1 MGPKTG
7 SVDYETAHK
16 IHLQE
21 RDVRLG
27 LNSLGWP
34 KLTPQL
40 AELGWELGSGG
51 DHLHREIVEKE
62 PEYLAVPLSEAL
74 LRFPSASLNGLQRR
88 QEYHVNVNES
98 ENLHTY
104 RILSDPQRGRAKVR
118 RIFLLHSGL
127 NEADS
132 MGFYYQLASYLLAA
146 HPDDRGTVCVI
157 RPFPGHLTRA
167 PFQAF
172 AETPLDRYLWD
183 GSHLFR
189 QFVRY
194 MIETQWFLSTIVRRS
209 QYLCSSGAHL
219 LAENVNPSKSRL
231 RTRSLADAMEE
242 AWGGMYDKAVEAV
255 AEDRQ
260 NDQPDAV
267 MPRAKISNGHFR
279 RAIDSLRDL
288 LDLDKY
294 RELGGENIRKSQQE
308 PELHVIG
315 YSLGGFTA
323 QSIFMSWPFLIGSC
337 STLLSGGALR
347 ELAPTAFANPEEW
360 QTVLHSLRYELDDAM
375 MSGRFGRSGEDV
387 AGIERDLFSYFT
399 RTFYEVFQQEYRG
412 SFRTR
417 LAAFR
422 QRMLFVVG
430 GNDPIVRP
438 SSVLDSAPPG
448 GINMFEV
455 AALGHF
461 LANEAKDPEET
472 KLRAF
477 WLPKI
482 TSLIDRLSDRA
493 AEELCEERVATW
505 LDGKAQRKV
514 SKANRAPEFLTA
526 QERLT
531 VERDGSL
538 PGALFERCL
547 DDLLA
552 RQSSRDSSVLL
563 VLRNEVPTML
573 LDFDSIRERATTL
586 SHNDAG
592 IAAYMQGVLGR
603 KKSFSKQPNPR
614 VGVILPWNI
623 DLIMKSIDRHPGFPT
638 QAESS
643 GGLME
648 ARPDA
653 QQTWELCAEICSE
666 ISKQEPDQ
674 VRIFDWQP
682 QLGSADSEGP
692 EFDTLRELA
701 AKENHEE
708 PLQLVSSIPD
718 CWVWMSSEF
727 LTLPKDAK
735 LTLEGAR
742 TRLPGVIKH
751 YCDEEN
757 KGLLEEMLRR
767 DELRIVS
774 VSRARYNPRFRG
786 RIVASAGAAKRT
798 LIHVALCAAASHP
811 FSEYFDADGTRR
823 AQNGA

>member
-1 MGPKTG
+1 MSPKTG
-7 SVDYETAHK
+7 VIDYKTAHK

-21 RDVRLG
+21 RDVSLG
-27 LNSLGWP
+27 LNSSSWP

-40 AELGWELGSGG
+40 AELGWELGPGN
-51 DHLHREIVEKE
+51 DHLHREIVEDEQKL
-62 PEYLAVPLSEAL
+62 LAGPLIESL

-104 RILSDPQRGRAKVR
+104 RVLSHPQRGQGKVR
-118 RIFLLHSGL
+118 RIFLLHNGL

-132 MGFYYQLASYLLAA
+132 MGLYYQLASHLFAA
-146 HPDDRGTVCVI
+146 HPEHRSTVCII
-157 RPFPGHLTRA
+157 RPFPGHLTRS

-209 QYLCSSGAHL
+209 QYRCSSGAHL
-219 LAENVNPSKSRL
+219 LAESADQDESRL
-231 RTRSLADAMEE
+231 RTTILANAMET
-242 AWGGMYDKAVEAV
+242 AWAGMYDKATAAVE
-255 AEDRQ
+255 EDRKD
-260 NDQPDAV
+260 NQPDSV
-267 MPRAKISNGHFR
+267 MPKAKLRSDHFR
-279 RAIDSLRDL
+279 RSIDSLRNL
-288 LDLDKY
+288 LHLDKY
-294 RELGGENIRKSQQE
+294 RELGGENITKAQQE

-323 QSIFMSWPFLIGSC
+323 QSVFMSWPFLIGSC
-337 STLLSGGALR
+337 STLLSGGPLR

-438 SSVLDSAPPG
+438 SSVLDSAPAG
-448 GINMFEV
+448 GINMFEI

-461 LANEAKDPEET
+461 LAAETKDPEEI

-482 TSLIDRLSDRA
+482 ASLIDRLSDRA

-505 LDGKAQRKV
+505 LGGKAQRAV
-514 SKANRAPEFLTA
+514 SKAKKAPEFLTA

-552 RQSSRDSSVLL
+552 RQSSRESSALL

-603 KKSFSKQPNPR
+603 KQCFSNQPNPHL
-614 VGVILPWNI
+614 GVILPWNI

-648 ARPDA
+648 TRPDPL
-653 QQTWELCAEICSE
+653 QTWSLCADICHGLSR
-666 ISKQEPDQ
+666 QNPNL
-674 VRIFDWQP
+674 VGIFDWQP
-682 QLGSADSEGP
+682 QLSSAESEGP
-692 EFDTLRELA
+692 ELEILRDLA
-701 AKENHEE
+701 TKENYGE
-708 PLQLVSSIPD
+708 PLQFVPSIPD
-718 CWVWMSSEF
+718 CWVWMSTEF
-727 LTLPKDAK
+727 LMLGKDTK
-735 LTLEGAR
+735 LTIELTRA
-742 TRLPGVIKH
+742 RLPDVIRH
-751 YCDEEN
+751 YSLKEN
-757 KGLLEEMLRR
+757 DGRLEEMLRR

-786 RIVASAGAAKRT
+786 RIVASAGTARRT
-798 LIHVALCAAASHP
+798 LIHVALCLAASHP
-811 FSEYFDADGTRR
+811 FSDYFGADGQRSDR
-823 AQNGA
+823 PGS

>member
-1 MGPKTG
+1 MSPKTDAVG
-7 SVDYETAHK
+7 YETARK

-21 RDVRLG
+21 RDISLG
-27 LNSLGWP
+27 LNASSWP
-34 KLTPQL
+34 TLTPQL
-40 AELGWELGSGG
+40 TELGWELGPGG
-51 DHLHREIVEKE
+51 DHLQREIVQDEQHL
-62 PEYLAVPLSEAL
+62 LAGPLRESL

-104 RILSDPQRGRAKVR
+104 RVLGHPQRGQAKVR
-118 RIFLLHSGL
+118 RIFLLHNGL

-132 MGFYYQLASYLLAA
+132 MGLYYQLASHLFADR
-146 HPDDRGTVCVI
+146 PDNHSTVCII
-157 RPFPGHLTRA
+157 RPFPGHLTRS

-219 LAENVNPSKSRL
+219 LAENAEPAKSRL
-231 RTRSLADAMEE
+231 RTPILAKAMET
-242 AWGGMYDKAVEAV
+242 AWAGMYHKAVAAV
-255 AEDRQ
+255 EEDRT
-260 NDQPDAV
+260 NNQPDSV
-267 MPRAKISNGHFR
+267 VPKPVLRSDHFSG
-279 RAIDSLRDL
+279 AIDSLRNL
-288 LDLDKY
+288 LHLDKY
-294 RELGGENIRKSQQE
+294 RELGEKITKAQKE
-308 PELHVIG
+308 PELHVVG

-323 QSIFMSWPFLIGSC
+323 QSVFMSWPFLIGSC
-337 STLLSGGALR
+337 STLLSGGPLR
-347 ELAPTAFANPEEW
+347 ELAPTAFASPEEW

-375 MSGRFGRSGEDV
+375 MSGRFGRSGEEV

-438 SSVLDSAPPG
+438 SSVLDSAPAG
-448 GINMFEV
+448 GINMFEI

-461 LANEAKDPEET
+461 LANETKDADEI

-493 AEELCEERVATW
+493 AEELCEERVDTW
-505 LDGKAQRKV
+505 LDGKAQRAV
-514 SKANRAPEFLTA
+514 SKAKKAPEFLTA

-552 RQSSRDSSVLL
+552 RQSSRENSALL
-563 VLRNEVPTML
+563 VLRNEAPTML
-573 LDFDSIRERATTL
+573 LDFDSIRERGTTL

-603 KKSFSKQPNPR
+603 KQFFSSQPNPHL
-614 VGVILPWNI
+614 GVILPWNI

-648 ARPDA
+648 KRPDA
-653 QQTWELCAEICSE
+653 LQTWRLCAGICHGL
-666 ISKQEPDQ
+666 SKQDPDL

-682 QLGSADSEGP
+682 QLSSDESKGLEL
-692 EFDTLRELA
+692 EMLRELA
-701 AKENHEE
+701 TKANYGE
-708 PLQLVSSIPD
+708 PLQFVPSIPD
-718 CWVWMSSEF
+718 CWVWMSTEF
-727 LTLPKDAK
+727 LMLAKDTK
-735 LTLEGAR
+735 LTIEHVRA
-742 TRLPGVIKH
+742 RLPDAIK
-751 YCDEEN
+751 YYSLKKND
-757 KGLLEEMLRR
+757 GRLEEMLRR

-786 RIVASAGAAKRT
+786 RIVASAGSAKRT

-811 FSEYFDADGTRR
+811 FSDYFDADGKRQDRR
-823 AQNGA
+823 GS